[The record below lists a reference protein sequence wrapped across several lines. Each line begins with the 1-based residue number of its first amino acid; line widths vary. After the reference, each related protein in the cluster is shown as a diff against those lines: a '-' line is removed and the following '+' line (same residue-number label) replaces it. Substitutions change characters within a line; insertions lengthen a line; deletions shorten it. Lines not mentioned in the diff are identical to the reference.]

1 LKIATR
7 SFQRTKFS
15 LTDHFINKRNVSKLI
30 LKYLKFLNRR
40 IDGHMNESTRLLS
53 RLYPLLLCAGFLIY
67 CLISVSCQRP
77 LYFRGFQKLEREIYS
92 FYSKNER
99 LPDRQELSE
108 KSSALLASN
117 ASMSYSP
124 IDGLNYRYE
133 KSKPRNITL
142 IGILTFGIV
151 TGDGERTIGVR
162 LDPETLMH
170 NARIHS
176 L

>member
-1 LKIATR
+1 
-7 SFQRTKFS
+7 
-15 LTDHFINKRNVSKLI
+15 
-30 LKYLKFLNRR
+30 
-40 IDGHMNESTRLLS
+40 
-53 RLYPLLLCAGFLIY
+53 
-67 CLISVSCQRP
+67 
-77 LYFRGFQKLEREIYS
+77 
-92 FYSKNER
+92 
-99 LPDRQELSE
+99 
-108 KSSALLASN
+108 
-117 ASMSYSP
+117 MSYSP